1 MILLFSTPTRLHNS
15 SLVLRTS
22 VLYYHADACLLWKR
36 KFLLITP
43 QIHVDE
49 GIKII
54 LITWINI
61 SKRLPRPV
69 LFNGLCKISFKAVF
83 VIYLKNAVCCFLFFF
98 HRVNNP
104 QLLLH
109 LYKKSPAFKPVS
121 KIPLVWS
128 MSGQNVEVVIE
139 VLISDYVYWNWIM
152 RLVHK
157 TISRTQSC

>member
-15 SLVLRTS
+15 SLVLSTS

-43 QIHVDE
+43 QIHVDV

-69 LFNGLCKISFKAVF
+69 LFSGLCKI
-83 VIYLKNAVCCFLFFF
+83 ILKLSLWYTWRMQYVVFFF
-98 HRVNNP
+98 SQSKQSTAVITSIQEKSCIQTSIQNSPCLIHEWSKCWGCYRGTNLRLR
-104 QLLLH
+104 LLKL
-109 LYKKSPAFKPVS
+109 
-121 KIPLVWS
+121 
-128 MSGQNVEVVIE
+128 N
-139 VLISDYVYWNWIM
+139 
-152 RLVHK
+152 
-157 TISRTQSC
+157 